1 MDRVPLQ
8 RHGSSPFRSRFGLG
22 VVLAP
27 DSAQGIVGT
36 SGADLDILR
45 RNGHGGAFLFPVEPQ
60 GAQTRRIF
68 VTGNGHGFRIGVT
81 DHNLRAAFRLQSLC
95 RNRPACK
102 HHFGRRKDSQCRV
115 AVRPVFQA
123 EIAHFHRT
131 AGFPDLIGRRRVAY
145 NYSFRCFTSIYRN
158 RSYGIPCLSTC
169 HSRNGHQACQ
179 YHRFQYLVP
188 TRHVGFPLKILFPT
202 PGSAP
207 HTSARPLSGNMVHWV
222 DGAGAFQ
229 RRIRLSIKKNYL

>member
-1 MDRVPLQ
+1 MV
-8 RHGSSPFRSRFGLG
+8 SPFS
-22 VVLAP
+22 VLAP
-27 DSAQGIVGT
+27 DGT
-36 SGADLDILR
+36 HAIAGTGCTDIDVLCS
-45 RNGHGGAFLFPVEPQ
+45 NGNGGASRFAVEAQ

-68 VTGNGHGFRIGVT
+68 VTGNSHGFRIGVT

-145 NYSFRCFTSIYRN
+145 NYSFRCFTSI
-158 RSYGIPCLSTC
+158 
-169 HSRNGHQACQ
+169 
-179 YHRFQYLVP
+179 
-188 TRHVGFPLKILFPT
+188 ILYP
-202 PGSAP
+202 
-207 HTSARPLSGNMVHWV
+207 
-222 DGAGAFQ
+222 
-229 RRIRLSIKKNYL
+229 